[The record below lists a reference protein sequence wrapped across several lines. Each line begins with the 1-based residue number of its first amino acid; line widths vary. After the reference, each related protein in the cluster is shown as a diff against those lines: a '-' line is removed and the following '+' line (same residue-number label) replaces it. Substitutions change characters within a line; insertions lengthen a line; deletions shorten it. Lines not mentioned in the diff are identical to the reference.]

1 MFLDD
6 SNCSLS
12 IVFIIF
18 LRYMQF
24 YCINTRIVSCYLSG
38 TRLVVWLIPTET
50 SNLQIISETRWYN
63 NTFVITIHSV
73 LFCDCLSRHVIYRLF
88 VRQTSTA
95 FMTRASRFHVYNLL
109 FSTSYYIVY
118 WNLED
123 NRYHNPNYIKL
134 GNSL

>member
-38 TRLVVWLIPTET
+38 TRLLIWLIPSET
-50 SNLQIISETRWYN
+50 ANLQIISETWWCN

-95 FMTRASRFHVYNLL
+95 FMTRASRFHLYNLL

-123 NRYHNPNYIKL
+123 NRYYKL
-134 GNSL
+134 RYWNLIPLS